1 MREKIYAFFNFPDE
15 RWPLAQA
22 FFRRIGRDDLAT
34 QRRPPSGYTFRFYDD
49 LAYKRFLGELKAQ
62 GFGEQAVY
70 VRRERVYTE
79 HELISAPLLWISI
92 NRAPKGEGGPR
103 YGTQYDLSGACD
115 RCGCGAVQ
123 VSPLR
128 LRPSDP
134 PAKAAIFETLDGEIL
149 VAEHIAR
156 AIQKEGI
163 SGVDLRQA
171 VSSTNGIM
179 LPWFQILP
187 GSELPAMDPSTE
199 GVVRSDHCPKCA
211 CDGYFHR
218 PPVVIRYKALE
229 TARLPDVLQTLEH
242 FGNSVI
248 KEPFELSHFATP
260 LLIVKPRVYQLF
272 KREKVRGIRA
282 VPVDVQSADEARP
295 TSEVLAGLPHA

>member
-1 MREKIYAFFNFPDE
+1 
-15 RWPLAQA
+15 
-22 FFRRIGRDDLAT
+22 
-34 QRRPPSGYTFRFYDD
+34 
-49 LAYKRFLGELKAQ
+49 
-62 GFGEQAVY
+62 
-70 VRRERVYTE
+70 
-79 HELISAPLLWISI
+79 
-92 NRAPKGEGGPR
+92 
-103 YGTQYDLSGACD
+103 
-115 RCGCGAVQ
+115 VQ
-123 VSPLR
+123 VSPLC

-163 SGVDLRQA
+163 SGVELRQA
-171 VSSTNGIM
+171 VSSTNGKM

-187 GSELPAMDPSTE
+187 GSGLPAMDPSTE

-218 PPVVIRYKALE
+218 PPVLIRYKALE
-229 TARLPDVLQTLEH
+229 TVRLPDVLQTLEH

-248 KEPFELSHFATP
+248 KEPFEFSHFATP

-282 VPVDVQSADEARP
+282 VPVDVQQSADVARP
-295 TSEVLAGLPHA
+295 TPKVLAGLPHA